1 MERSN
6 PGAAAIIRSGSLY
19 DRFQGYLPGF
29 VPRDCVTRNT
39 LGMGHTTPTATSGR
53 KTRPISMFWA
63 ETKAGVDASSRWL

>member
-6 PGAAAIIRSGSLY
+6 PGAIAIIRSGSLY

-53 KTRPISMFWA
+53 KTRQISMFCA
-63 ETKAGVDASSRWL
+63 ETRGNANDLSLWL